1 MTMTTTTTD
10 NTTTTTIRAD
20 NPRAAIERAIQGASP
35 ASIETIREAGRGAYD
50 FVRGG
55 TYRILWSNGV
65 MMDVEDY
72 WCGGGVEGECY
83 RRHISARMTWREHDG
98 TWHYKE
104 EAVARLASCI
114 QRMRRDVDAAIDAA
128 GASVGDVVKI

>member
-10 NTTTTTIRAD
+10 NTTTIRAD

-35 ASIETIREAGRGAYD
+35 ASIETIRGAVRGAYD
-50 FVRGG
+50 FVRGA
-55 TYRILWSNGV
+55 TYRILWSNGLL
-65 MMDVEDY
+65 MDVEDY
-72 WCGGGVEGECY
+72 FCGGGVEGECY
-83 RRHISARMTWREHDG
+83 RRPISARMTWREHDG

-114 QRMRRDVDAAIDAA
+114 KRIQRAIDAAIDAA